1 LSLST
6 RLFAAAVIFAASAI
20 PACADTFSYD
30 FDDTF
35 VPASFTYTSPV
46 LISTLSTIIP
56 ATCSV
61 AGFACS
67 NVEFDP
73 ANLFLQINAVPGSG
87 TSSSSYSGFN
97 LFSVGVHDFGD
108 ISMTVTDNPAAATPE
123 PSSLV
128 LLGTGILGAI
138 GACRRKFFPA

>member
-1 LSLST
+1 MSLST
-6 RLFAAAVIFAASAI
+6 RFFAAAVIFAASAI

-35 VPASFTYTSPV
+35 VPASFTYSSPV

-56 ATCSV
+56 TTCSI

-67 NVEFDP
+67 DVEFDP
-73 ANLFLQINAVPGSG
+73 ANLFLHITAVPGSS
-87 TSSSSYSGFN
+87 TTDSTYSGLD

-108 ISMTVTDNPAAATPE
+108 ITMIVTDNPTAATPE
-123 PSSLV
+123 PSSFV
-128 LLGTGILGAI
+128 LLGTGILGAA
-138 GACRRKFFPA
+138 GACRRKFLQT

>member
-6 RLFAAAVIFAASAI
+6 RFFAAAIIFAASVI

-56 ATCSV
+56 TTCSV
-61 AGFACS
+61 SGFACS
-67 NVEFDP
+67 DVEFDP
-73 ANLFLQINAVPGSG
+73 ANLFLQITAVPGSG
-87 TSSSSYSGFN
+87 TTGSSYSGFD
-97 LFSVGVHDFGD
+97 LFSLGVHDFGD
-108 ISMTVTDNPAAATPE
+108 ITMTVTDNPAAATPE
-123 PSSLV
+123 PSSFV

-138 GACRRKFFPA
+138 GACHRKFFRA